1 MERGIVLSDG
11 RQLVYKQ
18 PEQAFSNPNGGMAIH
33 TLDWLSSCA
42 HTIRGA
48 RKQLRATADPPA
60 ARQPRAPPR
69 VPKSRNVRGVLLLV
83 LDGGRLLRLPASGRA
98 AERGWGWD
106 LPGSAV
112 AEGETAEA
120 AAERVLS
127 TAVLAG
133 MPADERA
140 RRRYEYRGGAHLAST
155 KSQLFVYGSVG
166 GSGACAVDG
175 AEWVDLDGAALG
187 ASYRLRQV
195 QQEPPT
201 ASSALWLT
209 GVRQWIA
216 GREALRWLPPELLAR
231 ADEQEGGSAEED
243 EQLHL
248 LELYCGN
255 GNHTV
260 AMAGVFDRVLAV
272 EINPKLVAAGEENMA
287 LNGVGNV
294 ELLCVNAEHF
304 SRNMLGS
311 RTWAGR
317 VEGRRYNFDT
327 VLVDPPRAGLDASTR
342 GKVAAYPFIMVR
354 QERHRIPLPPLS
366 LLSAGAGQYIS
377 CNPTALERDLH
388 ELGKT
393 HDVLRF
399 AFFDHFPYTKHVEC
413 GALLVARPR
422 KVASADQP
430 DTAAHEKP
438 GAKVAKEASGGL
450 VGVVAVVAAVLPLAV
465 LAALRRR

>member
-1 MERGIVLSDG
+1 M
-11 RQLVYKQ
+11 
-18 PEQAFSNPNGGMAIH
+18 
-33 TLDWLSSCA
+33 
-42 HTIRGA
+42 
-48 RKQLRATADPPA
+48 
-60 ARQPRAPPR
+60 
-69 VPKSRNVRGVLLLV
+69 PKARNVRGVLLLV

-120 AAERVLS
+120 AAERVLT
-127 TAVLAG
+127 TAVLPVLGG
-133 MPADERA
+133 MDERA

-166 GSGACAVDG
+166 GGGACAVGG
-175 AEWVDLDGAALG
+175 AEWVDLDGAAMG

-195 QQEPPT
+195 QREPKLRRLPV
-201 ASSALWLT
+201 WLT

-231 ADEQEGGSAEED
+231 VDEEESGSAEEG

-287 LNGVGNV
+287 LNGVENV

-354 QERHRIPLPPLS
+354 QERHRIPL
-366 LLSAGAGQYIS
+366 A
-377 CNPTALERDLH
+377 
-388 ELGKT
+388 
-393 HDVLRF
+393 
-399 AFFDHFPYTKHVEC
+399 
-413 GALLVARPR
+413 
-422 KVASADQP
+422 
-430 DTAAHEKP
+430 
-438 GAKVAKEASGGL
+438 
-450 VGVVAVVAAVLPLAV
+450 PLA
-465 LAALRRR
+465 